1 MQHIAPSS
9 QPSRILRMMAR
20 ACGLERQS
28 QNPFPHADP
37 RMFCRRFAPLTPP
50 RRRAAS
56 SALVRNAKEIVMST
70 ATVIA
75 LLIPLAAGAQQA
87 ESHRLVA
94 ESFSLTTSN
103 LQARIWS
110 DQLPALI
117 SGRKHLQAAAPGAN
131 IGLTSLVYETQFKVG
146 GRVYA
151 VSVLNHQCANTGLEN
166 SLSCPARIAEIS
178 GSTPRLIQEI
188 PDFIV
193 SFQPDATG
201 TKTNAQSRFMTI
213 ASFDPATRALTFTDV
228 SDGQQT
234 ALPIRINLK

>member
-1 MQHIAPSS
+1 MQHIALPS
-9 QPSRILRMMAR
+9 QSRPAMRMMAR
-20 ACGLERQS
+20 AGGYERQS
-28 QNPFPHADP
+28 QNPSPQADP
-37 RMFCRRFAPLTPP
+37 RIFCRRFAPLTPP
-50 RRRAAS
+50 RRHAEFIAWARY
-56 SALVRNAKEIVMST
+56 AKEVVMSA
-70 ATVIA
+70 ATIIA
-75 LLIPLAAGAQQA
+75 LLIPLTAGAEQA

-110 DQLPALI
+110 DQLPALL

-131 IGLTSLVYETQFKVG
+131 IGLTGLVYATQFKVG

-178 GSTPRLIQEI
+178 RSTPRLIQEI
-188 PDFIV
+188 PNFIV
-193 SFQPDATG
+193 SFEPDATG
-201 TKTNAQSRFMTI
+201 TKTNAQSRYMTI

-228 SDGQQT
+228 SEGQKT
-234 ALPIRINLK
+234 PLPVRINLQ

>member
-1 MQHIAPSS
+1 MQHITL
-9 QPSRILRMMAR
+9 PSRSRQTMRMIAR
-20 ACGLERQS
+20 AGGYERQS
-28 QNPFPHADP
+28 QNPSPQADP
-37 RMFCRRFAPLTPP
+37 RIFCRRFAPLTPP
-50 RRRAAS
+50 RRHAVS
-56 SALVRNAKEIVMST
+56 IALARYAKEVVMSA

-75 LLIPLAAGAQQA
+75 LLIPFAAGAQQP
-87 ESHRLVA
+87 ESHRLIA

-131 IGLTSLVYETQFKVG
+131 IGLTGLVYETQFKVG

-178 GSTPRLIQEI
+178 GSTPRLIQEV
-188 PDFIV
+188 PNFVV
-193 SFQPDATG
+193 SFSG
-201 TKTNAQSRFMTI
+201 
-213 ASFDPATRALTFTDV
+213 
-228 SDGQQT
+228 
-234 ALPIRINLK
+234 